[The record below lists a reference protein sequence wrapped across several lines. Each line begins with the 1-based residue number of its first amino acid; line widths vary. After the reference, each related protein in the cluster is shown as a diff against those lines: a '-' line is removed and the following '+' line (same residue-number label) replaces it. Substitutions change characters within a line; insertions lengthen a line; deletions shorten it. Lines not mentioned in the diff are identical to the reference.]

1 MDNRNYQH
9 KDNGRI
15 TRWLLPYEDHGKSE
29 HGEGLNEMQW
39 IDAEQKRIRFPT
51 IIKER
56 KENEIIEISLW
67 KKNPPVEMKEAECG
81 DLAIKAK

>member
-1 MDNRNYQH
+1 MDNRNYRH

-39 IDAEQKRIRFPT
+39 INAEQKRIRFPT
-51 IIKER
+51 EIKDR
-56 KENEIIEISLW
+56 FVKNPDPKETGMIREISLW
-67 KKNPPVEMKEAECG
+67 RV
-81 DLAIKAK
+81 KA